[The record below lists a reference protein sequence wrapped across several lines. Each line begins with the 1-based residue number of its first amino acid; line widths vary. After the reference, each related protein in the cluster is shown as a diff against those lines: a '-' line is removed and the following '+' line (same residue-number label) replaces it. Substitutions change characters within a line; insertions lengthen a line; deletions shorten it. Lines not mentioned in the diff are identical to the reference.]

1 MKRHIRQD
9 ERPIVFE
16 QLVEMSRRSP
26 RRKVAMLNGGLQFT
40 QLGEFK
46 LSKQTPDYILA
57 DLVFDQTPS
66 RVHLNLTKI
75 NP

>member
-26 RRKVAMLNGGLQFT
+26 RRKVSMLNGGLQFT

-46 LSKQTPDYILA
+46 LSKRDLA
-57 DLVFDQTPS
+57 
-66 RVHLNLTKI
+66 
-75 NP
+75 

>member
-26 RRKVAMLNGGLQFT
+26 RRKVSMLNGGLQFT

-57 DLVFDQTPS
+57 DLVFYLKL
-66 RVHLNLTKI
+66 HLEYISILQK
-75 NP
+75 